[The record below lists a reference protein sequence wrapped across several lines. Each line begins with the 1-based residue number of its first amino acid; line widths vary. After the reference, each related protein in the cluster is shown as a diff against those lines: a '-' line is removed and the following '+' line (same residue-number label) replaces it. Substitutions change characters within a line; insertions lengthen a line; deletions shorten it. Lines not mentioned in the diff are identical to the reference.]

1 MIKKVLVLGA
11 TGLIGHQTYNYLN
24 ATGQYSMYN
33 FSFREKLN
41 DESLLIDAR
50 NELDFLGAILD
61 VRPDYIVNCIGIL
74 IGGANRD
81 PENAIFLN
89 AYMPHRLKKLADSID
104 AKLIQISTDCVFSGN
119 LKKPYLEADIKDGTG
134 IYARTKS
141 LGEVVSDRHLTLRTS
156 VVGPEL
162 KKTGEE
168 LFHWFMGQSGTV
180 NGYTASKWSGVT
192 TIVLAKAIER
202 SIQNEITGLH
212 HVTNNSSLSK
222 YDILRLFKHY
232 TKKNINIVPVVGVD
246 SDKSFRDTRLLLD
259 LQIPSYEAM
268 FSEMV
273 AAIRENPKLYPHYIL
288 D

>member
-1 MIKKVLVLGA
+1 MRKKVLVLGA

-24 ATGQYSMYN
+24 ATGRYNMYN

-50 NELDFLGAILD
+50 NELNFLGAILD
-61 VRPDYIVNCIGIL
+61 LKPDYIVNCMGIL
-74 IGGANRD
+74 IDGANRE

-89 AYMPHRLKKLADSID
+89 AYMPQRLKKLADSID

-119 LKKPYLEADIKDGTG
+119 LKKAYLETDIKDGDG

-141 LGEVVSDRHLTLRTS
+141 LGEVVSGRHLTLRTS

-162 KKTGEE
+162 KKNGEE

-192 TIVLAKAIER
+192 TIVLAKAIES

-222 YDILRLFKHY
+222 YDILQLFKKY
-232 TKKNINIVPVVGVD
+232 TNKNINIVSVAGVD

-259 LQIPSYEAM
+259 FQVPSYEVM

-273 AAIRENPKLYPHYIL
+273 AVIRENPKLYPHYIL